1 MHNIFYSWYCVCFA
15 LLKWKYGGADICIN
29 AGNSSS
35 DFKYA
40 FSSQIGIGDG
50 IMIITLGLFMNCSVI
65 YFQHWYWAFIFVSLI
80 AIFKVLSNKKTT
92 IPLAPFLLIGQI
104 CVIVNNL
111 RGWECKMKYKKR
123 VEDRVEVYGKL

>member
-1 MHNIFYSWYCVCFA
+1 MDIKKKELNLIYCTIFFIVGIAYALLYLNGNMEGLIFA
-15 LLKWKYGGADICIN
+15 LMPGIVLML
-29 AGNSSS
+29 
-35 DFKYA
+35 

-50 IMIITLGLFMNCSVI
+50 IMIITLGLFMNVVYLLSALV
-65 YFQHWYWAFIFVSLI
+65 WAFIFVSLI

-111 RGWECKMKYKKR
+111 RG
-123 VEDRVEVYGKL
+123 

>member
-1 MHNIFYSWYCVCFA
+1 MDIKKKELNLIYCTIFFIVGIAYALLYLNGNMEGLIFA
-15 LLKWKYGGADICIN
+15 LMPGIVLLIL
-29 AGNSSS
+29 SML
-35 DFKYA
+35 

-50 IMIITLGLFMNCSVI
+50 IMIITLFMNVVYLLSALV
-65 YFQHWYWAFIFVSLI
+65 WAFIFVSLI

-111 RGWECKMKYKKR
+111 RG
-123 VEDRVEVYGKL
+123 